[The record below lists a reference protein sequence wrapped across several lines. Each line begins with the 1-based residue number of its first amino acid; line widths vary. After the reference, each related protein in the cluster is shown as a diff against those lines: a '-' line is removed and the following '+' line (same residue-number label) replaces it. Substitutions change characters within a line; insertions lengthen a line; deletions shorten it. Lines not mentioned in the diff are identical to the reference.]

1 MSHRHGDHIGG
12 LSYFLRVNPR
22 VKIYAPKEGFGVF
35 GADLPSA
42 FYRKDSLLSPEQR
55 NYNGAPPDVMHFGSA
70 SPGANFELVDK
81 NTEIAPGIH
90 LIALVSDKTGTLE
103 LRTVAGDQHDRRHGD
118 ARTLRIAD
126 NEGNQEAARIIKSF
140 QLSIV

>member
-1 MSHRHGDHIGG
+1 M
-12 LSYFLRVNPR
+12 NPG

-42 FYRKDSLLSPEQR
+42 FYRKDSSLSPEQR
-55 NYNGAPPDVMHFGSA
+55 YYHGAPPDVMHFGSA
-70 SPGANFELVDK
+70 WPGANFELVDK

-103 LRTVAGDQHDRRHGD
+103 LRELSLAINTTDGMVTQEPSELPTTKEIKKRLGS
-118 ARTLRIAD
+118 LRAF
-126 NEGNQEAARIIKSF
+126 NC
-140 QLSIV
+140 QLYEIGVLLRVTS